1 MNPDDDEGGFA
12 TAEALRLLAGDE
24 RRHILKEL
32 LERGPGERVD
42 LLEAETLREIAEQT
56 RRETADTGAN
66 ANVDIERLEV
76 ELRHNHLPRLAEQN
90 IIEWDET
97 SGSIT
102 RGSNFERVRP
112 FIERLDEYSDELPD
126 DW

>member
-1 MNPDDDEGGFA
+1 MNPDGDGGELTA
-12 TAEALRLLAGDE
+12 TEALKLLAGDE
-24 RRHILKEL
+24 QRHILKEL

-56 RRETADTGAN
+56 SRETADTGAN

-90 IIEWDET
+90 IIEWDEK

-112 FIERLDEYSDELPD
+112 FIERLGEYSDELPD